1 MALMA
6 IALPILPGKTPQWRK
21 FIEEL
26 NGPRHQ
32 EFADSRRQAGVHE
45 RTFLQQTPM
54 GDLVIVTLEGDDPGR
69 SFGQLMTGTDAFS
82 QVVRRASHGGA
93 RRPADA
99 DDRIAVRTRR
109 GLRPGLTSPFRRTA
123 SRFAGRIDGSSC
135 QTDRRIER
143 NTMARKKDKKAQ
155 KAKKAQAAAHAAA
168 APTAGRPSKES
179 S

>member
-6 IALPILPGKTPQWRK
+6 LALPILPGKTPQWRK

-82 QVVRRASHGGA
+82 KWFG
-93 RRPADA
+93 
-99 DDRIAVRTRR
+99 
-109 GLRPGLTSPFRRTA
+109 
-123 SRFAGRIDGSSC
+123 
-135 QTDRRIER
+135 E
-143 NTMARKKDKKAQ
+143 
-155 KAKKAQAAAHAAA
+155 QAMAAHGDLPI
-168 APTAGRPSKES
+168 PTTGLPSELVVDS
-179 S
+179 N